1 MCNIFVESMCS
12 HSVTVDG
19 KVVTVHIM
27 DTAWKVRLIFIIL
40 FFYYHFGIFKLFLHA
55 FNLSMLKWKTTKHHT
70 VGTASKSNRTMVER
84 RKIDTSSLWAVMKAG
99 GLAL

>member
-1 MCNIFVESMCS
+1 MVNYHPLLKFVPADNSFTEGVGCNQVLSMLSSSMCS

-40 FFYYHFGIFKLFLHA
+40 FSDYHFGIFKLFLHA
-55 FNLSMLKWKTTKHHT
+55 FNLSMLK
-70 VGTASKSNRTMVER
+70 
-84 RKIDTSSLWAVMKAG
+84 
-99 GLAL
+99 